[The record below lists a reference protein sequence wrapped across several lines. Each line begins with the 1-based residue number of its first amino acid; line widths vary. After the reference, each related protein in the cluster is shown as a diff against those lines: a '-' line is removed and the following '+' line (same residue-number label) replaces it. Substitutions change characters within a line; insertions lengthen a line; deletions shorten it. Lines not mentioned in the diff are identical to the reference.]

1 MNAERFSEFF
11 GGASIFTI
19 PGRTFPVEVNFSK
32 TPVEDYLD
40 AAVKQALAIH
50 INQPPGDIL
59 IFMTGQEDIESTCIL
74 IAENIAKLKEGV
86 PPL

>member
-32 TPVEDYLD
+32 TPVEDYLG
-40 AAVKQALAIH
+40 
-50 INQPPGDIL
+50 INLYSRIKIITIYL
-59 IFMTGQEDIESTCIL
+59 L
-74 IAENIAKLKEGV
+74 V
-86 PPL
+86 

>member
-1 MNAERFSEFF
+1 
-11 GGASIFTI
+11 
-19 PGRTFPVEVNFSK
+19 
-32 TPVEDYLD
+32 
-40 AAVKQALAIH
+40 VKQALAIH